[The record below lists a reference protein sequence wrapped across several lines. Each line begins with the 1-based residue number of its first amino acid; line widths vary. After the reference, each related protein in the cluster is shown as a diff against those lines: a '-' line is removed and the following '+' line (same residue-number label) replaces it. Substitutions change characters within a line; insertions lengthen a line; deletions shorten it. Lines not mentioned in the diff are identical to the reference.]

1 MPDIVYDAL
10 DKVPEGLREHAKE
23 QDGKVVVK
31 VVPQVKLDEFRQT
44 NITLSQERDAL
55 KAQFEPL
62 KKLIGEDVKAF
73 EDELTELRS
82 TVQKVKDGTLK
93 GTDAIQA
100 EVAQRVAQMRGD
112 YERQLAEKATEV
124 SAWKQQ
130 AAEADQKFRRSLVD
144 RAVTDAVLNEKSGA
158 EPRALPDILSRAY
171 AVFQVDDA
179 GKLVAKDGE
188 AVIYGSDGAT
198 PMTPIEWL
206 SKLKSDAPYFFKS
219 STGGGASG
227 SQGSKDYGG
236 MTKEQFQK
244 LPAAER
250 LRIAR
255 EKRL

>member
-1 MPDIVYDAL
+1 MPDMIFDAL

-23 QDGKVVVK
+23 QDGKVIVK
-31 VVPQVKLDEFRQT
+31 VVPQAKLEEFRNT
-44 NITLSQERDAL
+44 NITLAQERDAL

-62 KKLIGEDVKAF
+62 RGLIGEDVKAF
-73 EDELTELRS
+73 ETELTELR
-82 TVQKVKDGTLK
+82 TTAQKVKDGSLK

-100 EVAQRVAQMRGD
+100 EVAQRVAQMKGD
-112 YERQLAEKATEV
+112 YERQLTEKANEAT
-124 SAWKQQ
+124 AWKNK

-171 AVFQVDDA
+171 AVFRVEDD

-198 PMTPIEWL
+198 PMSPAEWL
-206 SKLKSDAPYFFKS
+206 GKLREQAPYFFKNS
-219 STGGGASG
+219 NGGGASG
-227 SQGSKDYGG
+227 SQGTKDYGG
-236 MTKEQFQK
+236 MSKADFQK
-244 LPAAER
+244 LPASER

-255 EKRL
+255 EKNL